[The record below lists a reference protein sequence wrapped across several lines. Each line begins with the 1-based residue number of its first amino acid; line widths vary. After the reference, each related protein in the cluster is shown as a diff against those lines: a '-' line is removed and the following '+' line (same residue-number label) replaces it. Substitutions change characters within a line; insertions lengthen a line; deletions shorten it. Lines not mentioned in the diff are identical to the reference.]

1 MGLQLASNE
10 DSRIVVIAIKDCF
23 WMFGRADSKGRP
35 RILLC
40 WVRNKIRKLESKAHQ
55 W

>member
-10 DSRIVVIAIKDCF
+10 DSRIVAIAI
-23 WMFGRADSKGRP
+23 KGRP